1 MYVASNSKPD
11 LVKLLLEKGVNP
23 NLRNFDDSSA
33 LDLAASLACLKLLKK
48 AA

>member
-33 LDLAASLACLKLLKK
+33 LDLAAPLACLKLLKK